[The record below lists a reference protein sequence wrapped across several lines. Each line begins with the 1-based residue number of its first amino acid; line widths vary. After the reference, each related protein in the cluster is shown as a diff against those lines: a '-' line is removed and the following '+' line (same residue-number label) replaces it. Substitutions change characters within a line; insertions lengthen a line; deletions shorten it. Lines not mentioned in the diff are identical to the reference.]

1 MTLIAPWSRPMPS
14 PRNQDPQAP
23 RQLLLTLDSTKL
35 RGLSTEDR
43 ASAVRVLAGLLME
56 AGGLI
61 AEEDGDDG
69 DAR

>member
-1 MTLIAPWSRPMPS
+1 MPL
-14 PRNQDPQAP
+14 PRHQEPQVP
-23 RQLLLTLDSTKL
+23 RQLMLTLDSTKL

-61 AEEDGDDG
+61 AEEDGDDS
-69 DAR
+69 DTR

>member
-1 MTLIAPWSRPMPS
+1 MPS

-23 RQLLLTLDSTKL
+23 RQLPLTLDSTKL

-56 AGGLI
+56 ATGGLI

>member
-1 MTLIAPWSRPMPS
+1 MPS
-14 PRNQDPQAP
+14 PRNQESQAP

-35 RGLSTEDR
+35 RGLSIEDR
-43 ASAVRVLAGLLME
+43 ASAVRVLAALLME

-69 DAR
+69 DDGDTR

>member
-1 MTLIAPWSRPMPS
+1 MRLPKTQEL
-14 PRNQDPQAP
+14 QAP

-61 AEEDGDDG
+61 AEEQGDDG
-69 DAR
+69 DTR

>member
-14 PRNQDPQAP
+14 PRNQEQQAP